1 MKKYK
6 LPFSIPS
13 LRMPVISLPFVSIM
27 SLLPTP
33 HTRVNLGGMKVAI
46 AALAVVATG
55 FIATFWV
62 TISGSTHEITW
73 PTAGAEYNLPSEV
86 GTRLPPDD
94 ISPMTASQTLRINL
108 ASDVRLDKLHL
119 KNLDLG
125 KSGLDT
131 SFYVTG
137 VTGSHVD
144 VGLIT
149 IRNSSAPTLDWSRI
163 NAGCIQLAGEMDG
176 RTNNITV
183 DNTIPNLVVDSDRG
197 SGTYV
202 AENSQVDRIIL
213 TTNSGVATIGE
224 ILIDD
229 VDASVGAWSWE
240 HINAG
245 CIVMEAN
252 NKFGNG
258 TGINNSSAIFND
270 TVKSRSVTDNIL
282 EVPTSIK

>member
-33 HTRVNLGGMKVAI
+33 HTRIQLGGMKVAI

-73 PTAGAEYNLPSEV
+73 PTAGAEYNLPCEV

>member
-33 HTRVNLGGMKVAI
+33 HTRIQLGGMKVAI

-55 FIATFWV
+55 FIATFWG

-125 KSGLDT
+125 KAGLDT

>member
-33 HTRVNLGGMKVAI
+33 HTRIQLGGMKVAI

-73 PTAGAEYNLPSEV
+73 PTAGAEYNLPCEV

-94 ISPMTASQTLRINL
+94 ISPMTACQTLRINL

>member
-33 HTRVNLGGMKVAI
+33 HTRIQLGGMKVAI

-229 VDASVGAWSWE
+229 VDSSVGAWSWE

>member
-1 MKKYK
+1 MKKIRFPTLRIPGLFPAINLA
-6 LPFSIPS
+6 LPFG
-13 LRMPVISLPFVSIM
+13 LP
-27 SLLPTP
+27 LPK
-33 HTRVNLGGMKVAI
+33 HLKIGGTK
-46 AALAVVATG
+46 AALTTLLFIVAGFVAT
-55 FIATFWV
+55 IWV
-62 TISGSTHEITW
+62 TVAGTTHEIIW

-86 GTRLPPDD
+86 GTRLAPDD

-108 ASDVRLDKLHL
+108 ASGVRLDKLHL

-125 KSGLDT
+125 KAGLDR

-183 DNTIPNLVVDSDRG
+183 DSTVPNLVIDSDRG
-197 SGTYV
+197 SGSYV

-229 VDASVGAWSWE
+229 VDSSVGAWSWE

-252 NKFGNG
+252 NKFGNN
-258 TGINNSSAIFND
+258 TGINQSSAIFND

>member
-33 HTRVNLGGMKVAI
+33 HTRIQLGGMKVAI

>member
-1 MKKYK
+1 
-6 LPFSIPS
+6 
-13 LRMPVISLPFVSIM
+13 
-27 SLLPTP
+27 
-33 HTRVNLGGMKVAI
+33 
-46 AALAVVATG
+46 
-55 FIATFWV
+55 
-62 TISGSTHEITW
+62 
-73 PTAGAEYNLPSEV
+73 
-86 GTRLPPDD
+86 
-94 ISPMTASQTLRINL
+94 MTASQTLRINL

>member
-1 MKKYK
+1 MKKYRLPFSFPSMRKPVLK
-6 LPFSIPS
+6 LPF
-13 LRMPVISLPFVSIM
+13 LSIM

-33 HTRVNLGGMKVAI
+33 YTKIQLGGTKVAV
-46 AALAVVATG
+46 AALGVVAAG
-55 FIATFWV
+55 FIATFWR
-62 TISGSTHEITW
+62 TIAGTTHEITW

-149 IRNSSAPTLDWSRI
+149 IRNS
-163 NAGCIQLAGEMDG
+163 
-176 RTNNITV
+176 
-183 DNTIPNLVVDSDRG
+183 
-197 SGTYV
+197 
-202 AENSQVDRIIL
+202 
-213 TTNSGVATIGE
+213 
-224 ILIDD
+224 
-229 VDASVGAWSWE
+229 
-240 HINAG
+240 
-245 CIVMEAN
+245 
-252 NKFGNG
+252 
-258 TGINNSSAIFND
+258 
-270 TVKSRSVTDNIL
+270 
-282 EVPTSIK
+282 

>member
-33 HTRVNLGGMKVAI
+33 HTRIQLGGMKVAI

-258 TGINNSSAIFND
+258 TGINNSSAIFNN

>member
-229 VDASVGAWSWE
+229 VDSSVGAWSWE

-258 TGINNSSAIFND
+258 TGINNSRAIFND
-270 TVKSRSVTDNIL
+270 TVKSRSGTDNIL

>member
-1 MKKYK
+1 M
-6 LPFSIPS
+6 
-13 LRMPVISLPFVSIM
+13 
-27 SLLPTP
+27 
-33 HTRVNLGGMKVAI
+33 
-46 AALAVVATG
+46 
-55 FIATFWV
+55 
-62 TISGSTHEITW
+62 
-73 PTAGAEYNLPSEV
+73 
-86 GTRLPPDD
+86 
-94 ISPMTASQTLRINL
+94 
-108 ASDVRLDKLHL
+108 
-119 KNLDLG
+119 
-125 KSGLDT
+125 
-131 SFYVTG
+131 
-137 VTGSHVD
+137 D

-202 AENSQVDRIIL
+202 AENSQEDRIIL

>member
-258 TGINNSSAIFND
+258 TGINNSSAIFNN